1 MAWRLRVNLI
11 LSWANG
17 LTAVPITRRRPLG
30 VEGVPEAP
38 ERAVD
43 RAVRARKVRV
53 RGLVG
58 CVELWSVRKVG
69 TVVNPFQFIQEVR
82 QEVAKVTWPSR
93 KELWVTTVAV
103 LVMVMMASLF
113 FLLVDQAIGAL
124 VSFVLSVGR

>member
-1 MAWRLRVNLI
+1 
-11 LSWANG
+11 
-17 LTAVPITRRRPLG
+17 
-30 VEGVPEAP
+30 
-38 ERAVD
+38 
-43 RAVRARKVRV
+43 
-53 RGLVG
+53 
-58 CVELWSVRKVG
+58 
-69 TVVNPFQFIQEVR
+69 VNPFQFIQEVR